1 MLELLVLILF
11 VWLFAGAVRLT
22 FRVTWGL
29 AKCAAII
36 LFVLAL
42 PTMAGCLLMASGLVL
57 LLPLALVGSAFCI
70 LKSCV

>member
-11 VWLFAGAVRLT
+11 IWLFAGAVRLT
-22 FRVTWGL
+22 FQVTWGL

-57 LLPLALVGSAFCI
+57 LLPLALVGSAFGI
-70 LKSCV
+70 LKSCL